1 MLSKYSK
8 HLTFLILLLA
18 LLVFLVSIF
27 LITDPL
33 YTIVPFTGDG
43 QLVPETLRV
52 QKVVAFENATV
63 SITVR
68 NVFYLQS
75 NISQVHLH
83 VGRDIIEIK
92 HVPKMEILE
101 NEEITFSV
109 SFNPD
114 NLLPSQSYQIAV
126 SGEGSYTQCL
136 SSTFKF
142 PLEQIYTEHLNVDR
156 VKAFSN
162 GTVKLNVQNL
172 GKLEAKVIK
181 VKLLDYRGHLVEE
194 VSLSKEI
201 PVPVGEEVRFSV
213 SFNMEIFSYYPRHH
227 TFTSILN
234 SERGGG
240 YSSPPFSFI
249 IN

>member
-27 LITDPL
+27 LIADPL
-33 YTIVPFTGDG
+33 YTIVPLTGDG

-92 HVPKMEILE
+92 HVLKMEILE
-101 NEEITFSV
+101 M
-109 SFNPD
+109 
-114 NLLPSQSYQIAV
+114 
-126 SGEGSYTQCL
+126 
-136 SSTFKF
+136 K
-142 PLEQIYTEHLNVDR
+142 
-156 VKAFSN
+156 K
-162 GTVKLNVQNL
+162 
-172 GKLEAKVIK
+172 
-181 VKLLDYRGHLVEE
+181 
-194 VSLSKEI
+194 
-201 PVPVGEEVRFSV
+201 
-213 SFNMEIFSYYPRHH
+213 
-227 TFTSILN
+227 
-234 SERGGG
+234 
-240 YSSPPFSFI
+240 
-249 IN
+249 